1 MAIGMDVFEESD
13 ASGQKWSWLNILC
26 QGNSF
31 QVCCLLGE
39 TSKNP
44 TSLQVLEA
52 FEHGWGNWAGM
63 PEHGIIVD
71 RAKYFLSSLAEH
83 MSHEGCHFDA
93 AVKASPWQIGQ
104 VERAGGL
111 WKAMF
116 RQLCWPQQ
124 VSGKEGVL
132 LATAAI
138 NSARNNL
145 ARKSGFAPIQ
155 WVLGRTTRLPA
166 DLMHEGEVARLGAQA
181 AAETPTTRFFR
192 KNQLRMA
199 AREAFVKTANN
210 EALRRAELR
219 RVRPTRGPFHVGSYV
234 FFYDQQGTQ
243 GSALN
248 WRGVARVVGHEGS
261 RIVWLSHRG
270 ILIAASP
277 EHLSHANEEEI
288 QGWMVTQNEREL
300 IDATPAAGGA
310 GFLDLRQR
318 PTPPAEGSLGSSE
331 RRRCRNACA
340 ERCRNVR
347 RL

>member
-1 MAIGMDVFEESD
+1 MDVFEESD

-219 RVRPTRGPFHVGSYV
+219 RVRPTRGPFMWAPMSSS
-234 FFYDQQGTQ
+234 TT
-243 GSALN
+243 SK
-248 WRGVARVVGHEGS
+248 
-261 RIVWLSHRG
+261 
-270 ILIAASP
+270 
-277 EHLSHANEEEI
+277 
-288 QGWMVTQNEREL
+288 EL
-300 IDATPAAGGA
+300 KEV
-310 GFLDLRQR
+310 L
-318 PTPPAEGSLGSSE
+318 
-331 RRRCRNACA
+331 
-340 ERCRNVR
+340 
-347 RL
+347 